1 MSAAVFDEGRFNAA
15 ARLHVGRDMRG
26 RRAVRPVKP
35 WLGGF
40 NLLPHRQRKARLAR
54 RRCLLTLAI
63 AALAGC
69 AAVFALAGYQA
80 IEKARLESQRASIEQ
95 SLAQLAAPLA
105 EHARLL
111 RARDEQRDKAARAK
125 RLSEPLTYLR
135 DLLDA
140 LSFEPGDGVLLQQL
154 RQREHETELVATS
167 RAHIDSAQWLKR
179 LGGIPGVTGAE
190 MSESHRSSPHAS
202 PATNASAGAAAAFEF
217 GARLHWEGAA
227 NMTDKRAGVAA
238 SQIAKAGHI
247 GGLK

>member
-1 MSAAVFDEGRFNAA
+1 MSAAVFDAGRFHAA
-15 ARLHVGRDMRG
+15 AQLHVEHDMRRLH
-26 RRAVRPVKP
+26 AVRPVKP

-40 NLLPHRQRKARLAR
+40 NLLPHRQRKARFTR
-54 RRCLLTLAI
+54 RRCLLTWAI
-63 AALAGC
+63 AALAGF

-80 IEKARLESQRASIEQ
+80 IEKARLDAQRASIEQ

-105 EHARLL
+105 EHASLL
-111 RARDEQRDKAARAK
+111 RARDEQRDEAARAK

-154 RQREHETELVATS
+154 RQHERETELVATS

-179 LGGIPGVTGAE
+179 LGAIPGVTGAE
-190 MSESHRSSPHAS
+190 MSESHRSSPRANS
-202 PATNASAGAAAAFEF
+202 NTNANAGAAAAIEF

-227 NMTDKRAGVAA
+227 HTADKGASAAA
-238 SQIAKAGHI
+238 SQKAKADHI
-247 GGLK
+247 GGSK